1 MPQVV
6 AMKWWSRQKGVP
18 GKPRQ
23 QQQAKLRQVAQP
35 GGASCATSLI
45 AANEPVQ
52 TTEQARDIV
61 FSYVRSFQNT
71 VRLLKMLCL
80 SCYT

>member
-23 QQQAKLRQVAQP
+23 QQQARLRQVAQRW
-35 GGASCATSLI
+35 GRQL
-45 AANEPVQ
+45 
-52 TTEQARDIV
+52 RHV
-61 FSYVRSFQNT
+61 FDRG
-71 VRLLKMLCL
+71 
-80 SCYT
+80 